1 MAESDTSRALGGLFN
16 DLISGSSRSGSWAL
30 NREDPGLLKSLDVL
44 TSEQASKV
52 PDSGGSSIA
61 AHVDHLRYGFQLLN
75 RWSAGDEQAFAD
87 ADFSAAWRRNTVS
100 QEEWSSL
107 RENLANEA
115 IVWRESLEHSKNG
128 GPGIDARIASVVHLA
143 YHFGAIRQIDRS
155 LRGPAAR
162 D

>member
-1 MAESDTSRALGGLFN
+1 MSDSEISKAVG
-16 DLISGSSRSGSWAL
+16 DLLIDLLSGSPGSGSWVL
-30 NREDPGLLKSLDVL
+30 NRKDPGLLKSLDLL

-100 QEEWSSL
+100 QEEWASL
-107 RENLANEA
+107 REDLRTEA
-115 IVWRESLEHSKNG
+115 IVWRKSLKHSKNG

-143 YHFGAIRQIDRS
+143 YHFGAIRQIDRT